1 MKEQKD
7 DILVMLNGPSL
18 YKAVHA
24 EDATVRETHL
34 RTVLSLLARDLGGW
48 LRWAKEQMPGDT
60 WAVIIHRPIEPKG
73 GKANA
78 DSDTEP

>member
-34 RTVLSLLARDLGGW
+34 RTVLSLLARDLGG
-48 LRWAKEQMPGDT
+48 
-60 WAVIIHRPIEPKG
+60 
-73 GKANA
+73 
-78 DSDTEP
+78 